1 MSALGAVL
9 GKRTWLGAGAILLA
23 AAGGCA
29 LGALL
34 VVKGVLPEGGASG
47 LGLRLLGVSCL
58 CRRAGG
64 RLGQGRGDTDGGSDR
79 RCGGVPAGLAGGCG
93 HRRPDLPYRRAI
105 PDSRHLRRRRCGGAA
120 GEQTP
125 KKAPGRQTADP
136 KACPAEIGP
145 PERRGENHENAA
157 AAKISLTG
165 DYTNRNHAY
174 RQDVGPKPDRPAP
187 YLAFFDPK
195 RDDLIPRFARLT

>member
-23 AAGGCA
+23 AAGG
-29 LGALL
+29 LR
-34 VVKGVLPEGGASG
+34 PGGAAGGEGRPAGGRRFG

-64 RLGQGRGDTDGGSDR
+64 RPGQGRGDTDGGSDR

-93 HRRPDLPYRRAI
+93 HRRPHLPHRRAV
-105 PDSRHLRRRRCGGAA
+105 PDSRHLRRRRCGGPA

-125 KKAPGRQTADP
+125 KKAPGCQTADP

-195 RDDLIPRFARLT
+195 RDDLIRRFTRLT

>member
-34 VVKGVLPEGGASG
+34 VVKGVLPEGGALAWG
-47 LGLRLLGVSCL
+47 CGCWALATF
-58 CRRAGG
+58 AGG
-64 RLGQGRGDTDGGSDR
+64 RVAVRGRGEGTLTAALAAGAAAYLLAWLVGAAIGDPTFRTGGLYLTAAIF
-79 RCGGVPAGLAGGCG
+79 GGA
-93 HRRPDLPYRRAI
+93 
-105 PDSRHLRRRRCGGAA
+105 GAA
-120 GEQTP
+120 GLLGTP
-125 KKAPGRQTADP
+125 EKTPGRQTADP
-136 KACPAEIGP
+136 KVCPAEIGP

-157 AAKISLTG
+157 AEKNSLTG

-174 RQDVGPKPDRPAP
+174 RQDMGPKPDRPAP

>member
-34 VVKGVLPEGGASG
+34 VVKGVLPEGGALAWG
-47 LGLRLLGVSCL
+47 CGCWALAAF
-58 CRRAGG
+58 AGG
-64 RLGQGRGDTDGGSDR
+64 RVAVRGRGEGTLT
-79 RCGGVPAGLAGGCG
+79 VALAAGAAAYLLAWLAGA
-93 HRRPDLPYRRAI
+93 AI
-105 PDSRHLRRRRCGGAA
+105 GDPTFRTGGLYLTAAIFGGAGAA
-120 GEQTP
+120 GLLGSRP
-125 KKAPGRQTADP
+125 RKKRRADP
-136 KACPAEIGP
+136 KACPAEIGS

-174 RQDVGPKPDRPAP
+174 RQDMGPKPDRPAP
-187 YLAFFDPK
+187 YLAFFDSK

>member
-34 VVKGVLPEGGASG
+34 VVKGVLPEGGALAWG
-47 LGLRLLGVSCL
+47 CGCWALAAF
-58 CRRAGG
+58 AGG
-64 RLGQGRGDTDGGSDR
+64 RVAVWGRGEGTLTAGSGR
-79 RCGGVPAGLAGGCG
+79 RCGGVPAGVADGCG
-93 HRRPDLPYRRAI
+93 HRRPDLPHRRAV
-105 PDSRHLRRRRCGGAA
+105 PDSRHLRRAPERRACWGAD
-120 GEQTP
+120 P
-125 KKAPGRQTADP
+125 RKKAPGIARAADP
-136 KACPAEIGP
+136 KACPAEIGS

-174 RQDVGPKPDRPAP
+174 RARCGAKAGPSGP
-187 YLAFFDPK
+187 
-195 RDDLIPRFARLT
+195 IS

>member
-34 VVKGVLPEGGASG
+34 VVKGILPEGGALAWG
-47 LGLRLLGVSCL
+47 CGCWALAAF
-58 CRRAGG
+58 AGG
-64 RLGQGRGDTDGGSDR
+64 RVAVRGKGEGTLTAALA
-79 RCGGVPAGLAGGCG
+79 AGAAAYLLAWLAGA
-93 HRRPDLPYRRAI
+93 AI
-105 PDSRHLRRRRCGGAA
+105 GDPTFRTGGLYLTAAIFGGAGAA

-145 PERRGENHENAA
+145 PEQRGENHENAA
-157 AAKISLTG
+157 AAKNSLTE

-187 YLAFFDPK
+187 YLAFFDLK
-195 RDDLIPRFARLT
+195 RDDPIRRFARLT